1 MIYFFIIKIGEKIR
15 RARKIKA
22 ITQENL
28 ANAIGVSDKSVSAY
42 ESERVSPP
50 LKVLEKIAEQTD
62 QSLAFFLEENIE
74 NSIMNKLKE
83 VEKQLSEIKILL
95 EATKLQE

>member
-1 MIYFFIIKIGEKIR
+1 VIYFFIIKIGEKIR